1 MKRLF
6 LTLLVLCLTTS
17 IMAQD
22 FQCSISVNSSQISGS
37 NKSKYNTLQQ
47 SLYSFIN
54 DRKWCQYNLKAN
66 ERIECSLLITLNE
79 VAGDEMQGSMTIQ
92 LQRPVF
98 GSNYKSPLL
107 NFQDKDVKFKYEEG
121 QALEYA
127 ENASLSQLTSL
138 IAFYL
143 NFFLAI
149 DFDTFSQNGGDPYL
163 TKCQSIVSVNQN
175 ASEAGW
181 KSFETGQK
189 NRYWLVE
196 NLTNG
201 QYDKF
206 HDFFYTYH
214 RLGLDVMSESP
225 DAGRASVLEALKML
239 QDVSKIKSN
248 LFMVQ
253 IITLAKSQ
261 EIINIFSEGT
271 QTEKNTVINIMKQL
285 DPANQSKYTAIN
297 NSK

>member
-66 ERIECSLLITLNE
+66 ERIECSLLITLSE

>member
-1 MKRLF
+1 MKRFF
-6 LTLLVLCLTTS
+6 LTLLVLCVS
-17 IMAQD
+17 FSVMAQD
-22 FQCSISVNSSQISGS
+22 FQCSVSVNSSQISGS
-37 NKSKYNTLQQ
+37 NKSKYSTLQQ
-47 SLYSFIN
+47 TLYSFIN

-66 ERIECSLLITLNE
+66 ERIECSLLITLSD
-79 VAGDEMQGSMTIQ
+79 VSGDVMKGSMTVQ
-92 LQRPVF
+92 MQRPVY

-107 NFQDKDVKFKYEEG
+107 NFQDKDVKFQYEEG
-121 QALEYA
+121 QALEYS

-149 DFDTFSQNGGDPYL
+149 DFDTFSQNGGEPYF
-163 TKCQSIVSVNQN
+163 TKCQSIVSVNQS
-175 ASEAGW
+175 ASEPGW
-181 KSFETGQK
+181 KSYETGQK
-189 NRYWLVE
+189 NRYWLME
-196 NLTNG
+196 NMTNS
-201 QYDKF
+201 QYSKF

-239 QDVSKIKSN
+239 QDISKIKSN

-285 DPANQSKYTAIN
+285 DPANQSKYAAIKN
-297 NSK
+297 Q